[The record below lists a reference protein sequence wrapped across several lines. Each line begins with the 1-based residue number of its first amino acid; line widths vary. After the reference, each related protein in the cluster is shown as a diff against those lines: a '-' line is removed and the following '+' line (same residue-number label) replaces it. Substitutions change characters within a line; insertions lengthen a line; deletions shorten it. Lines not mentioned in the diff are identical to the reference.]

1 MKNDSN
7 TQKHDMKKVLLIIPI
22 LLLAAAFTKIQSR
35 QPENKS
41 EIDFFKGSWS
51 EAVNKA
57 KVEKK
62 AIFLDI
68 YATWCGPCKLL
79 KKQTFTDKNVAGF
92 YNTNFINVSLDG
104 ETGDGALLAQ
114 KYQIPGYPTLI
125 ILDFNETPVH
135 ATAGFLNAKEF
146 MTFGKQGL
154 KKIK

>member
-1 MKNDSN
+1 
-7 TQKHDMKKVLLIIPI
+7 MKKVLLVIPI
-22 LLLAAAFTKIQSR
+22 LLLAAAFTKNQSL

-57 KVEKK
+57 KAEKK

-79 KKQTFTDKNVAGF
+79 KKQTFTDKNIAGF

-104 ETGDGALLAQ
+104 ETGDGAMLAQ